1 MTALV
6 LQHVEI
12 ERPYHI
18 ANALAAAGI
27 PLEIRRLW
35 EGALVPDDPSS
46 YQAIVVMGGPMSAYS
61 DTSFAT
67 RQAELALL
75 NMALDAG
82 VPTLG
87 VCLGAQLI
95 AVAAGGKARP
105 GDGLEIGWGPVRL
118 TADTAKDPLFEGL
131 SGSISVL
138 HWHGDTVDLP
148 VGSILLAS
156 SDQYPNQAF
165 RLSPVAWGLQFHL
178 EVTAEAVDHFCVTF
192 RHEAQAAGGIDSIR
206 AATPQALAEIG
217 PVRSAIF
224 DRFASL
230 ACSVT
235 SRRSAP
241 KPTQHDKNTA

>member
-12 ERPYHI
+12 ERPYRI
-18 ANALAAAGI
+18 ASALAAAGI
-27 PLEIRRLW
+27 PLDIRRLW

-61 DTSFAT
+61 DDSFAT
-67 RQAELALL
+67 RQAELTLL
-75 NMALDAG
+75 DMALDAG
-82 VPTLG
+82 VPALG

-105 GDGLEIGWGPVRL
+105 GDGLEIGWGPVWL
-118 TADTAKDPLFEGL
+118 TADTAEDPLFEGL

-148 VGSILLAS
+148 AGSILLAS

-165 RLSPVAWGLQFHL
+165 RLGPVAWGLQFHL

-192 RHEAQAAGGIDSIR
+192 EHEAQAAGGVDSIR
-206 AATPQALAEIG
+206 AATPHALAELG
-217 PVRSAIF
+217 SVRGTIF

-230 ACSVT
+230 AASHLDF
-235 SRRSAP
+235 RR
-241 KPTQHDKNTA
+241 H